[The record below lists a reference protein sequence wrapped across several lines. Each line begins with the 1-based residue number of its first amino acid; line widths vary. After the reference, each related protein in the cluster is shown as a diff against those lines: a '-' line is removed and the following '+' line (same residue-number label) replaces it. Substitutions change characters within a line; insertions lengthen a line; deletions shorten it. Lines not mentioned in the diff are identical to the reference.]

1 MNTHSARS
9 KGKGGGRPTGT
20 GRGKSPPSAAKGGG
34 GGKSSTKSNGDGKAK
49 SNGAEPGKRERIL
62 DAAIKVFAAEGF
74 YNAKVS
80 QIAQAAGVA
89 DGTIY
94 LYFKSKDDL
103 LIQLFEDRMEIVN
116 ANLRAALS
124 KETSAVERLKHV
136 VRLHLALVES
146 NRDMAEVISVELR
159 QSSKFI
165 REYANPKFADFLRSI
180 AGAVVEGQRAGELRS
195 DIDPHIFAR
204 SLFGALDEIAVAWLV
219 RHPGS
224 KASIDLPRAAEHVGN
239 LFIDG
244 LRAR

>member
-1 MNTHSARS
+1 MNNHSARAKT
-9 KGKGGGRPTGT
+9 KGNGRRAAAGA
-20 GRGKSPPSAAKGGG
+20 KKKDAPP
-34 GGKSSTKSNGDGKAK
+34 
-49 SNGAEPGKRERIL
+49 ELGKRERIL
-62 DAAIKVFAAEGF
+62 EAAIKVFAAEGF

-103 LIQLFEDRMEIVN
+103 LINLFEDRMEQVN
-116 ANLRAALS
+116 ANLREAITS
-124 KETSAVERLKHV
+124 ERSAVARLRRIVK
-136 VRLHLALVES
+136 LHLELVEA

-165 REYANPKFADFLRSI
+165 REYSNPKFAEFLRTI
-180 AGAVVEGQRAGELRS
+180 AGAVVEGQRSGELRTG
-195 DIDPHIFAR
+195 IDPYIFAR
-204 SLFGALDEIAVAWLV
+204 ALFGALDEIALAWLV
-219 RHPGS
+219 KHPGS
-224 KASIDLPRAAEHVGN
+224 KASIELPRAAEQLGD

>member
-1 MNTHSARS
+1 MNNHSARHKAKS
-9 KGKGGGRPTGT
+9 GTRRAGTKASGKGGKGGGKDGN
-20 GRGKSPPSAAKGGG
+20 GKSAPS
-34 GGKSSTKSNGDGKAK
+34 TP
-49 SNGAEPGKRERIL
+49 EPGKRERIL

-103 LIQLFEDRMEIVN
+103 LIQLFEDRMERVN
-116 ANLRAALS
+116 ATLREALAS
-124 KETSAVERLKHV
+124 EESSSARLKRV
-136 VRLHLALVES
+136 VRLHLELVEA

-165 REYANPKFADFLRSI
+165 REYANPKFAEFLRTI
-180 AGAVVEGQRAGELRS
+180 ASAVVEGQRKGELRA
-195 DIDPHIFAR
+195 DIDPYIFAR
-204 SLFGALDEIAVAWLV
+204 ALFGALDEIAVAWLV
-219 RHPGS
+219 KSPAS
-224 KASIDLPRAAEHVGN
+224 KATIDLARAAENLGV

-244 LRAR
+244 LAAR

>member
-1 MNTHSARS
+1 MNNHSARS
-9 KGKGGGRPTGT
+9 RSK
-20 GRGKSPPSAAKGGG
+20 
-34 GGKSSTKSNGDGKAK
+34 N
-49 SNGAEPGKRERIL
+49 NGKRALAHKKKESAPPPAEGKRDRIL
-62 DAAIKVFAAEGF
+62 EAAIKVFAAEGF

-80 QIAQAAGVA
+80 QIAQQAGVA

-103 LIQLFEDRMEIVN
+103 LINLFEDRMERVN
-116 ANLRAALS
+116 ANLREAI
-124 KETSAVERLKHV
+124 ETESSAVARIKRIV
-136 VRLHLALVES
+136 KLHLELVEQ

-165 REYANPKFADFLRSI
+165 REYSNPKFAEFLRTI

-195 DIDPHIFAR
+195 DVDPYIFAR
-204 SLFGALDEIAVAWLV
+204 ALFGALDEIAVAWLIK
-219 RHPGS
+219 HPGS
-224 KASIDLPRAAEHVGN
+224 KATIDLPRAAEHLGN

>member
-1 MNTHSARS
+1 MNNHSARS
-9 KGKGGGRPTGT
+9 RGKANGGRRAPN
-20 GRGKSPPSAAKGGG
+20 GKKKDATPPAP
-34 GGKSSTKSNGDGKAK
+34 
-49 SNGAEPGKRERIL
+49 EGKRERIL

-80 QIAQAAGVA
+80 QIAHEAGVA

-103 LIQLFEDRMEIVN
+103 LINLFEDRMEMVN
-116 ANLRAALS
+116 ANLREAI
-124 KETSAVERLKHV
+124 ETESTAVARLRRIVK
-136 VRLHLALVES
+136 LHLELVEQ

-165 REYANPKFADFLRSI
+165 REYSNPKFAEFLRTI
-180 AGAVVEGQRAGELRS
+180 AGAVVEGQRTGELRTG
-195 DIDPHIFAR
+195 IDPYVFAR
-204 SLFGALDEIAVAWLV
+204 ALFGALDEIALAWLV
-219 RHPGS
+219 KHPGS
-224 KASIDLPRAAEHVGN
+224 KASIELPRAAEQLGD

>member
-1 MNTHSARS
+1 MNNHSAR
-9 KGKGGGRPTGT
+9 P
-20 GRGKSPPSAAKGGG
+20 
-34 GGKSSTKSNGDGKAK
+34 KAK
-49 SNGAEPGKRERIL
+49 SGGSRSNGSRGGNGKAVGNGKSGTPEAGKRERIL
-62 DAAIKVFAAEGF
+62 DAAVKVFAAEGF

-103 LIQLFEDRMEIVN
+103 LIQLFEDRMERVN
-116 ANLRAALS
+116 ATLREALATTDSAAI
-124 KETSAVERLKHV
+124 RLKRV
-136 VRLHLALVES
+136 VRLHLELVEA

-165 REYANPKFADFLRSI
+165 REYANPKFAEFLRTI

-195 DIDPHIFAR
+195 DIDPYIFAR

-219 RHPGS
+219 KHPGS